1 MYVTIPTPPLG
12 YDEHGV
18 RRVRFGYIGAWGR
31 APAAGQARG
40 PSAAARQ
47 GAHQFQGWGV
57 Y

>member
-1 MYVTIPTPPLG
+1 MLLYPPPPLG

-18 RRVRFGYIGAWGR
+18 RGVGFGYIGAWGR
-31 APAAGQARG
+31 APAAGHARG